1 MAPGR
6 GASHKVPPSR
16 GAKGVPVQHPCRV
29 IVPDPQKPPAE
40 THGSR
45 SNLLGILAPEG
56 GGRVR
61 WCCGLIDSVASGGRS
76 STSHRWRTES
86 MSAGCGG
93 FTGVRNGIV
102 AYHRVRVASPGA
114 LQRLGWRYEGGA
126 HGFTPAKG

>member
-1 MAPGR
+1 MRRDRTEPAK
-6 GASHKVPPSR
+6 SH
-16 GAKGVPVQHPCRV
+16 
-29 IVPDPQKPPAE
+29 AE
-40 THGSR
+40 THGSH
-45 SNLLGILAPEG
+45 SNLAGHLGAQEE

-102 AYHRVRVASPGA
+102 AEEKEEAAARGYGDV
-114 LQRLGWRYEGGA
+114 
-126 HGFTPAKG
+126 

>member
-1 MAPGR
+1 MERPTHRHTTRTLSMAPGR

-29 IVPDPQKPPAE
+29 IVPDPQKSPAE

-102 AYHRVRVASPGA
+102 AEEKEEAAARGYGDV
-114 LQRLGWRYEGGA
+114 
-126 HGFTPAKG
+126 